1 MPHTQLKS
9 LTVALSLSSSLFI
22 ATASA
27 APIVQ
32 PGAPGASGRIL
43 SAEEA
48 VQITD
53 TSYSPADV
61 SFMQMMI
68 PHHQQ
73 ALEMADLVEG
83 RTNRPELVEIAGR
96 IKASQSDEI
105 GFMEGWLNDRG
116 ESGMAHAHHM
126 LSAHHKMEMGMA
138 TDQQMAA
145 LGDSESVGFDRQ
157 FLQLMIRHHEG
168 AVDMVKDLLDKP
180 GSAYDPLLYE
190 FVGDVKNDQMVEIER
205 MNALLVTLSDDPR
218 ANLKPG
224 LTDAG
229 IAIKNM
235 TLVASLSKPA
245 GFVDPNNPGEMA
257 KGPAKKEGEEA
268 EDTEEKKAS
277 PIEGGSRKRSP
288 LLSFSNTDMAFSGN
302 TLVAGSYH
310 GFNVYDLQEDGIP
323 ELLSSVV
330 CPGGQGDVSIVGDL
344 LIMSAQETRG
354 RLDCGLQGISE
365 DVSDERFR
373 GLRIFD
379 ISDLEAPVQREK
391 IKKTLQA

>member
-105 GFMEGWLNDRG
+105 GFMEGWLNDR
-116 ESGMAHAHHM
+116 
-126 LSAHHKMEMGMA
+126 
-138 TDQQMAA
+138 
-145 LGDSESVGFDRQ
+145 
-157 FLQLMIRHHEG
+157 
-168 AVDMVKDLLDKP
+168 
-180 GSAYDPLLYE
+180 
-190 FVGDVKNDQMVEIER
+190 
-205 MNALLVTLSDDPR
+205 
-218 ANLKPG
+218 
-224 LTDAG
+224 
-229 IAIKNM
+229 
-235 TLVASLSKPA
+235 ASLGWRMRITCLARITRWKWVWPPISKW
-245 GFVDPNNPGEMA
+245 
-257 KGPAKKEGEEA
+257 
-268 EDTEEKKAS
+268 
-277 PIEGGSRKRSP
+277 
-288 LLSFSNTDMAFSGN
+288 L
-302 TLVAGSYH
+302 H
-310 GFNVYDLQEDGIP
+310 
-323 ELLSSVV
+323 
-330 CPGGQGDVSIVGDL
+330 
-344 LIMSAQETRG
+344 
-354 RLDCGLQGISE
+354 
-365 DVSDERFR
+365 
-373 GLRIFD
+373 
-379 ISDLEAPVQREK
+379 
-391 IKKTLQA
+391 

>member
-1 MPHTQLKS
+1 MPNTQLKS

-22 ATASA
+22 ATATASA

-116 ESGMAHAHHM
+116 ESGMANAHHM

-145 LGDSESVGFDRQ
+145 LGDSESVGFDRK

-168 AVDMVKDLLDKP
+168 AVGMVEDLLEKP
-180 GSAYDPLLYE
+180 GSAYDPLLFE

-235 TLVASLSKPA
+235 TLVA
-245 GFVDPNNPGEMA
+245 
-257 KGPAKKEGEEA
+257 
-268 EDTEEKKAS
+268 
-277 PIEGGSRKRSP
+277 
-288 LLSFSNTDMAFSGN
+288 
-302 TLVAGSYH
+302 
-310 GFNVYDLQEDGIP
+310 
-323 ELLSSVV
+323 
-330 CPGGQGDVSIVGDL
+330 
-344 LIMSAQETRG
+344 
-354 RLDCGLQGISE
+354 
-365 DVSDERFR
+365 
-373 GLRIFD
+373 
-379 ISDLEAPVQREK
+379 
-391 IKKTLQA
+391 